1 MSVGRPRAARLVVP
15 LLLSAAAFAPV
26 ARAGGDPGP
35 IPAGSDDADVGST
48 PRLPRVAVSVMS
60 GVPCPPSL
68 REVVAGQLADLTSDV
83 VWTRGD
89 RFDPEEVF
97 RSDAGQAGVVRVF
110 VDLRAGRE
118 ARLTL
123 ADARSDR
130 FVVRRVP
137 LANGL
142 DELGREQI
150 GQILRFA
157 MIALRAGDRQTLS
170 RAEARAALADL
181 PPPGGPVNAQLR
193 GEPTPRGPRSTVD
206 IAAIGSLQALAPE
219 IPAVAELALAAGIGR
234 VGSPLSGW
242 VEAGYRLPA
251 SYHAEPVGVQL
262 SAASLRLGIAV
273 GRSRARLVSFSAG
286 AGVGVGRVWF
296 APIGAAASVVP
307 AASDAFWTGTARLW
321 IAIALRVTSSLAI
334 GARLTC
340 DVAAADVHYDLHDA
354 SGAPLRVLT
363 ERRVAPGFGLGI
375 AWRP

>member
-1 MSVGRPRAARLVVP
+1 
-15 LLLSAAAFAPV
+15 
-26 ARAGGDPGP
+26 
-35 IPAGSDDADVGST
+35 
-48 PRLPRVAVSVMS
+48 MS

-206 IAAIGSLQALAPE
+206 IAAIR
-219 IPAVAELALAAGIGR
+219 VAAGSRAGDSHGRR
-234 VGSPLSGW
+234 VG
-242 VEAGYRLPA
+242 ARRRDRARRLPV
-251 SYHAEPVGVQL
+251 VGLGRGGIPPPGQL
-262 SAASLRLGIAV
+262 SRRARGRAAQRGFAASRHLRRSESRAPRIVQRRRWGGRRTGLVCADRRRGIRRARRV
-273 GRSRARLVSFSAG
+273 RRVLDRHGAPVRSRSRCV
-286 AGVGVGRVWF
+286 
-296 APIGAAASVVP
+296 
-307 AASDAFWTGTARLW
+307 
-321 IAIALRVTSSLAI
+321 
-334 GARLTC
+334 
-340 DVAAADVHYDLHDA
+340 
-354 SGAPLRVLT
+354 
-363 ERRVAPGFGLGI
+363 
-375 AWRP
+375 